1 MSKLY
6 IFAIG
11 GTGSR
16 VLKSLSFLLASGVH
30 CEASEI
36 IPIIIDPDSSNGD
49 VEKTIDILH
58 AYQQIRSHLKFD
70 SHTKN
75 KFFET
80 PIEELN
86 DNFKIRI
93 QNSNKKFK
101 DFIDFNTLDKANKA
115 LVSLLFSEQ
124 NLESDMDVGFKGNP
138 NMGSVVLNQFH
149 NSDDFMDFVEN
160 FGAND
165 RIFIISSIFGGTGA
179 SGFPLLLKNLRQP
192 DSNWSTAALLKDAP
206 IGALS
211 VLPYFGVKNKAN
223 ATVDKATFI
232 SKTKAA
238 LRYYLHGVEKSID
251 TMYYIADDPAND
263 YDHHEGEGEQQND
276 SHFVEFASALAVID
290 FANQPASP
298 RVPVKEFGIDN
309 DVQNITFKDLN
320 SKTKKRVFKPLTQYY
335 LMNLFLENKLKENF
349 DSKFAAVLGINS
361 QFTREPF
368 FEKLKFYNDHF
379 WQWLIEMGE
388 NKRGFSPFNLDK
400 SAVKIFE
407 VTNGIT
413 LKNGVFLKPRDYE
426 RFIEKLN
433 KSLKEVK
440 SDKKES
446 QFTELFYTATE
457 KLVIEN

>member
-1 MSKLY
+1 MSKLF

-16 VLKSLSFLLASGVH
+16 VLKSLSFLLASGIH
-30 CEASEI
+30 CEADEI
-36 IPIIIDPDSSNGD
+36 VPIIIDPDSSNGD

-58 AYQQIRSHLKFD
+58 LYQNIRGNLKFD

-80 PIEELN
+80 PIEGLN

-101 DFIDFNTLDKANKA
+101 EFIDFNTLDQSNKA

-124 NLESDMDVGFKGNP
+124 NLEADMDVGFKGNP

-149 NSDDFMDFVEN
+149 NSKDFQDFVGS

-165 RIFIISSIFGGTGA
+165 KIFIISSIFGGTGA
-179 SGFPLLLKNLRQP
+179 SGFPLLIKNLRQP
-192 DSNWSTAALLKDAP
+192 DPNWGTSALLRNAP

-211 VLPYFGVKNKAN
+211 VLPYFGVKNKDN

-238 LRYYLHGVEKSID
+238 LRYYLHGVEKDVD
-251 TMYYIADDPAND
+251 TMYYIADEPAND
-263 YDHHEGEGEQQND
+263 YEHNEGESEQQND
-276 SHFVEFASALAVID
+276 SHFIEFASALAVID
-290 FANQPASP
+290 FANQSKTSK
-298 RVPVKEFGIDN
+298 VPVKEFGIVN
-309 DVQNITFKDLN
+309 DVQNITFKDLHG
-320 SKTKKRVFKPLTQYY
+320 KTKDRVFKPLVQYY

-349 DSKFAAVLGINS
+349 DSKFAAKLGINS

-368 FEKLKFYNDHF
+368 FEELNDFNDHF
-379 WQWLIEMGE
+379 WRWLSEMAE
-388 NKRGFSPFNLDK
+388 NKRGFRPFNLEITTEN
-400 SAVKIFE
+400 IFE
-407 VTNGIT
+407 VVNGIS
-413 LKNGVFLKPRDYE
+413 LKNGGFLSSKNYE
-426 RFIEKLN
+426 RFIDKLN
-433 KSLKEVK
+433 KSLKEIK
-440 SDKKES
+440 ADKKES
-446 QFTELFYTATE
+446 QFVELFYIGSE
-457 KLVIEN
+457 KLVKEN